1 MKISLSDATLRQA
14 AESGTDA
21 FLQTVVDAIADH
33 AGGTLTADALA
44 RLTPDQI
51 TLWAYVIC
59 AMNSVTADSS
69 NSSTT
74 ATALFSSSTP
84 SPKPCAFGD

>member
-21 FLQTVVDAIADH
+21 FLQTVVDAIAH
-33 AGGTLTADALA
+33 QAGGTLTADALTQS
-44 RLTPDQI
+44 LCGPTSF
-51 TLWAYVIC
+51 C
-59 AMNSVTADSS
+59 AMNSVMADSS
-69 NSSTT
+69 NSYTT
-74 ATALFSSSTP
+74 VMALSSSSIP